1 MNEQE
6 LIAAVR
12 PAGRYE
18 VVSREDGS
26 FVVIPVPAE
35 AILITRK
42 HSDNALSASATLTTD
57 L

>member
-26 FVVIPVPAE
+26 FVVCLPKQYLSPG
-35 AILITRK
+35 K